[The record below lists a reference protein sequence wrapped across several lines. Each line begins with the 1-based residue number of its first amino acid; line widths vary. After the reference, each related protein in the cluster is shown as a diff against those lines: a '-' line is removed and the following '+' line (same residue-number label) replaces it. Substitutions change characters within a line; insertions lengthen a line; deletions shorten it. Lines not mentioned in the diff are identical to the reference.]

1 MLLHKSTM
9 LLQIRFIKMKGFQTI
24 LQLSYS
30 LLVFSLLMEG
40 CQSKKEAEKQEKF
53 SMNDIMMNRCEFTDV
68 VETDVENELNLFG
81 KIAAEN
87 SKTAQVYPIVGGNVV
102 SINVEIGDF
111 VKQGEILAVV
121 RSSEVADFQRQR
133 LDAQADL
140 ALAEKNLQV
149 AKDLFQGKIN
159 SEKDVNS
166 AEKELDKAN
175 AELSRIKEV
184 YNIYNLSKGSLYNIA
199 APITGFIVTK
209 NININ
214 ELLRSDKS
222 DVIFSIAEINKVWAV
237 ANLN

>member
-140 ALAEKNLQV
+140 ALAEK
-149 AKDLFQGKIN
+149 I
-159 SEKDVNS
+159 
-166 AEKELDKAN
+166 
-175 AELSRIKEV
+175 SR
-184 YNIYNLSKGSLYNIA
+184 
-199 APITGFIVTK
+199 
-209 NININ
+209 
-214 ELLRSDKS
+214 
-222 DVIFSIAEINKVWAV
+222 
-237 ANLN
+237 